1 MKITRLRAS
10 PRHGGSE
17 SAMRIIQILINI
29 AAGLQDTG
37 NIHKRSQNTSY
48 HNGAGVNL
56 RLMLP

>member
-17 SAMRIIQILINI
+17 SALIIIQILIYF

-37 NIHKRSQNTSY
+37 VIH
-48 HNGAGVNL
+48 
-56 RLMLP
+56 